1 MSRRREW
8 WALAVL
14 GIAAIVVSL
23 VLFAPRPA
31 AHASSVRAKTWGVS
45 MFMCDNG
52 ISTDWYRT
60 QRAALHEYSLDITS
74 HYSLATRLLHYRNGR
89 NHLVIEWDTPH
100 HCRGAR

>member
-23 VLFAPRPA
+23 VLFAPKP